1 MKRGLKHLPYE
12 RLRAPGLFSL
22 EEERLG
28 GDHVSVYKY
37 LEGSQ
42 MDRTREKGQK
52 LQHGKFHT
60 NARKNFSVRV
70 QSSGAGCAQRLWTLL
85 LWRYSKPTWMLSCAT
100 AAGSCC
106 SGGWAG

>member
-42 MDRTREKGQK
+42 MDRKGRRGRNHNMGNSIQTRGRTS
-52 LQHGKFHT
+52 L
-60 NARKNFSVRV
+60 
-70 QSSGAGCAQRLWTLL
+70 
-85 LWRYSKPTWMLSCAT
+85 
-100 AAGSCC
+100 
-106 SGGWAG
+106 